1 MVSSSAG
8 YGSSTFSIWRWLT
21 VDVSL
26 ERRIEILEEKMEQLR
41 DVPVRLSAVESQIV
55 QLRAEM
61 QTGFSALRGQNDETR
76 GEMVRLNGE
85 TRGEMVRLNGE
96 TRGEMV
102 RLNDETRRELV
113 RLNDETRRE
122 MTRLNDETN
131 AHLRVLHEEVISRI
145 ALLQEGHPTAFRK
158 NERKRKRR

>member
-1 MVSSSAG
+1 M
-8 YGSSTFSIWRWLT
+8 
-21 VDVSL
+21 DVSL
-26 ERRIEILEEKMEQLR
+26 ERRIEILEENMEQLR

-61 QTGFSALRGQNDETR
+61 QTGFSALRGQND
-76 GEMVRLNGE
+76 
-85 TRGEMVRLNGE
+85 E

-145 ALLQEGHPTAFRK
+145 ALLQEGHQTAFRK

>member
-1 MVSSSAG
+1 
-8 YGSSTFSIWRWLT
+8 

-26 ERRIEILEEKMEQLR
+26 ERRIEILEENMEQLR

-76 GEMVRLNGE
+76 REMARLHDETRREMVS
-85 TRGEMVRLNGE
+85 
-96 TRGEMV
+96 
-102 RLNDETRRELV
+102 LNDETRQ
-113 RLNDETRRE
+113 E

-145 ALLQEGHPTAFRK
+145 ALLQEGRPTAFRK

>member
-1 MVSSSAG
+1 
-8 YGSSTFSIWRWLT
+8 

-26 ERRIEILEEKMEQLR
+26 ERRIEILEENMEQLR

-61 QTGFSALRGQNDETR
+61 QTGFSALRGQND
-76 GEMVRLNGE
+76 
-85 TRGEMVRLNGE
+85 E

-145 ALLQEGHPTAFRK
+145 ALLQEGHQTAFRK

>member
-1 MVSSSAG
+1 M
-8 YGSSTFSIWRWLT
+8 
-21 VDVSL
+21 DVSL
-26 ERRIEILEEKMEQLR
+26 ERRIEILEENMEQLR

-76 GEMVRLNGE
+76 GEMVGL
-85 TRGEMVRLNGE
+85 
-96 TRGEMV
+96 RGEMV
-102 RLNDETRRELV
+102 RLNDETRREMV
-113 RLNDETRRE
+113 SLNDETRRE
-122 MTRLNDETN
+122 LIRLNDETN

>member
-26 ERRIEILEEKMEQLR
+26 ERRIEILEENMEQLR

-76 GEMVRLNGE
+76 GEMVGL
-85 TRGEMVRLNGE
+85 
-96 TRGEMV
+96 RGEMV
-102 RLNDETRRELV
+102 RLNDETRREMV
-113 RLNDETRRE
+113 SLNDETRRE
-122 MTRLNDETN
+122 LVRLNDETN

>member
-8 YGSSTFSIWRWLT
+8 YGSSTFSVWRWLT

-26 ERRIEILEEKMEQLR
+26 ERRIEILEENMEQLR

-76 GEMVRLNGE
+76 GEMVRLQDE
-85 TRGEMVRLNGE
+85 TRGEMVRL
-96 TRGEMV
+96 
-102 RLNDETRRELV
+102 RREMV

>member
-26 ERRIEILEEKMEQLR
+26 ERRIEILEEIMEQLR

-76 GEMVRLNGE
+76 GEMVGL
-85 TRGEMVRLNGE
+85 
-96 TRGEMV
+96 RGEMV
-102 RLNDETRRELV
+102 RLNDETRREMV
-113 RLNDETRRE
+113 SLNDETRRE
-122 MTRLNDETN
+122 LVRLNDETN

>member
-8 YGSSTFSIWRWLT
+8 YGSSTFSVWRWLT

-26 ERRIEILEEKMEQLR
+26 ERRIEILEEIMEQLR

-61 QTGFSALRGQNDETR
+61 QTGFSALRGQND
-76 GEMVRLNGE
+76 
-85 TRGEMVRLNGE
+85 E

>member
-26 ERRIEILEEKMEQLR
+26 ERRIEILEENMEQLR

-85 TRGEMVRLNGE
+85 TRGEMVRLNDE

>member
-76 GEMVRLNGE
+76 GEMVRLNDE
-85 TRGEMVRLNGE
+85 TRREL
-96 TRGEMV
+96 V

>member
-26 ERRIEILEEKMEQLR
+26 ERRIEILEENMEQLR
-41 DVPVRLSAVESQIV
+41 DVPARLSAVESQIV

-61 QTGFSALRGQNDETR
+61 QTGFSALRGQND
-76 GEMVRLNGE
+76 
-85 TRGEMVRLNGE
+85 E

>member
-26 ERRIEILEEKMEQLR
+26 ERRIEILEEEMEQLR

-76 GEMVRLNGE
+76 GEMVRLN
-85 TRGEMVRLNGE
+85 
-96 TRGEMV
+96 
-102 RLNDETRRELV
+102 DETRRELV

-131 AHLRVLHEEVISRI
+131 AHLRVLHEE
-145 ALLQEGHPTAFRK
+145 
-158 NERKRKRR
+158 

>member
-8 YGSSTFSIWRWLT
+8 YGSSTFSVWRWLT

-26 ERRIEILEEKMEQLR
+26 ERRIEILEENMEQLR

-76 GEMVRLNGE
+76 GEMVRLRDE
-85 TRGEMVRLNGE
+85 TSGEMVRL
-96 TRGEMV
+96 
-102 RLNDETRRELV
+102 RREMV

-145 ALLQEGHPTAFRK
+145 ALLQEGHQTAFRK
-158 NERKRKRR
+158 NERKRQRR

>member
-8 YGSSTFSIWRWLT
+8 YGSSTFSVWRWLT

-26 ERRIEILEEKMEQLR
+26 ERRIEILEEIMEQLR

-76 GEMVRLNGE
+76 GEMVGL
-85 TRGEMVRLNGE
+85 
-96 TRGEMV
+96 RGEMV
-102 RLNDETRRELV
+102 RLNDETRREMV
-113 RLNDETRRE
+113 SLNDETRRE
-122 MTRLNDETN
+122 LVRLNDETN

>member
-8 YGSSTFSIWRWLT
+8 YGSSTFSVWRWLT

-26 ERRIEILEEKMEQLR
+26 ERRIEILEENMEQLR

-61 QTGFSALRGQNDETR
+61 QTGFSALRGQND
-76 GEMVRLNGE
+76 
-85 TRGEMVRLNGE
+85 E

-131 AHLRVLHEEVISRI
+131 AHLRVLHEEVISLI
-145 ALLQEGHPTAFRK
+145 ALLQEGHQTAFRK

>member
-1 MVSSSAG
+1 M
-8 YGSSTFSIWRWLT
+8 
-21 VDVSL
+21 DVSL
-26 ERRIEILEEKMEQLR
+26 ERRIEILEENMEQLR

-76 GEMVRLNGE
+76 REMA
-85 TRGEMVRLNGE
+85 
-96 TRGEMV
+96 
-102 RLNDETRRELV
+102 RLNDETRRERARLNDETHREMVSLNDETRREMV
-113 RLNDETRRE
+113 RLTDETRRE

-145 ALLQEGHPTAFRK
+145 ALLQEGRPTAFRK

>member
-8 YGSSTFSIWRWLT
+8 YGSSTFSVWRWLT

-26 ERRIEILEEKMEQLR
+26 ERRIEILEENMEQLR

-61 QTGFSALRGQNDETR
+61 QTGFSALRGQND
-76 GEMVRLNGE
+76 
-85 TRGEMVRLNGE
+85 E

-145 ALLQEGHPTAFRK
+145 ALLQEGHQTAFRK

>member
-8 YGSSTFSIWRWLT
+8 YGSSTFSVWRWLT

-26 ERRIEILEEKMEQLR
+26 ERRIEILEENMELLR
-41 DVPVRLSAVESQIV
+41 DVPLRLSAVESQIV

-61 QTGFSALRGQNDETR
+61 QAGFSALRGQNDETR
-76 GEMVRLNGE
+76 GEMVRLRDE
-85 TRGEMVRLNGE
+85 TSGEMVRL
-96 TRGEMV
+96 RHEM
-102 RLNDETRRELV
+102 V

>member
-26 ERRIEILEEKMEQLR
+26 ERRIEILEENMEQLR

-61 QTGFSALRGQNDETR
+61 QAGFSALRGQND
-76 GEMVRLNGE
+76 
-85 TRGEMVRLNGE
+85 E

>member
-8 YGSSTFSIWRWLT
+8 YGSSTFGVWRWLT

-26 ERRIEILEEKMEQLR
+26 ERRIEILEENMEQLR

-76 GEMVRLNGE
+76 GEMVRLHDE
-85 TRGEMVRLNGE
+85 TRGEMVSL
-96 TRGEMV
+96 
-102 RLNDETRRELV
+102 RREMV

-145 ALLQEGHPTAFRK
+145 ALLQEGHQTAFRK

>member
-26 ERRIEILEEKMEQLR
+26 ERRIEILEEIMEQLR

-76 GEMVRLNGE
+76 GEMVGL
-85 TRGEMVRLNGE
+85 
-96 TRGEMV
+96 RGEMV
-102 RLNDETRRELV
+102 RLNDETRREMV
-113 RLNDETRRE
+113 SLNDETRRE
-122 MTRLNDETN
+122 LVRLNDETN

-145 ALLQEGHPTAFRK
+145 ALLQEGHQTAFRK

>member
-8 YGSSTFSIWRWLT
+8 YGSSTFSVWRWLT

-26 ERRIEILEEKMEQLR
+26 ERRIEILEENMEQLR

-61 QTGFSALRGQNDETR
+61 HTGFSALRGQ
-76 GEMVRLNGE
+76 
-85 TRGEMVRLNGE
+85 
-96 TRGEMV
+96 
-102 RLNDETRRELV
+102 
-113 RLNDETRRE
+113 NDETRRE

-145 ALLQEGHPTAFRK
+145 ALLQEGHQTAFRK

>member
-76 GEMVRLNGE
+76 GEMVGL
-85 TRGEMVRLNGE
+85 
-96 TRGEMV
+96 RGEMV
-102 RLNDETRRELV
+102 RLNDETRREMV

-122 MTRLNDETN
+122 MVSLNDETRRELVRLNDETN

>member
-1 MVSSSAG
+1 M
-8 YGSSTFSIWRWLT
+8 
-21 VDVSL
+21 DVSL
-26 ERRIEILEEKMEQLR
+26 ERRIEILEENMEQLR

-76 GEMVRLNGE
+76 REMARLHDETRREMVS
-85 TRGEMVRLNGE
+85 
-96 TRGEMV
+96 
-102 RLNDETRRELV
+102 LNDETRQ
-113 RLNDETRRE
+113 E

-145 ALLQEGHPTAFRK
+145 ALLQEGRPTAFRK

>member
-8 YGSSTFSIWRWLT
+8 YGSSTFSA
-21 VDVSL
+21 
-26 ERRIEILEEKMEQLR
+26 RIEILEENMEQLR

-76 GEMVRLNGE
+76 GEMVRLQDE
-85 TRGEMVRLNGE
+85 TRGEMVSLKDE
-96 TRGEMV
+96 TRREMV
-102 RLNDETRRELV
+102 SLNDETLRELV

-122 MTRLNDETN
+122 MTKLNDETN

-145 ALLQEGHPTAFRK
+145 ALLQEGHQTAFRK

>member
-1 MVSSSAG
+1 
-8 YGSSTFSIWRWLT
+8 

-26 ERRIEILEEKMEQLR
+26 ERRIEILEENMEQLR

-76 GEMVRLNGE
+76 REMARLH
-85 TRGEMVRLNGE
+85 
-96 TRGEMV
+96 
-102 RLNDETRRELV
+102 DETRREMVSLT
-113 RLNDETRRE
+113 NETRRE

-145 ALLQEGHPTAFRK
+145 ALLQEGRPTAFRK

>member
-8 YGSSTFSIWRWLT
+8 YGSSTFSA
-21 VDVSL
+21 
-26 ERRIEILEEKMEQLR
+26 RIEILEENMEQLR

-76 GEMVRLNGE
+76 GEMVRLNDE
-85 TRGEMVRLNGE
+85 TRREL
-96 TRGEMV
+96 V

>member
-26 ERRIEILEEKMEQLR
+26 ERRIEILEENMEQLR
-41 DVPVRLSAVESQIV
+41 DVPARLSAVESQIV

-76 GEMVRLNGE
+76 GEMVRLN
-85 TRGEMVRLNGE
+85 
-96 TRGEMV
+96 
-102 RLNDETRRELV
+102 DETRRELV

-131 AHLRVLHEEVISRI
+131 AYLRVLHEEVISRI
-145 ALLQEGHPTAFRK
+145 ALLQEGHQTAFRK

>member
-1 MVSSSAG
+1 
-8 YGSSTFSIWRWLT
+8 

-26 ERRIEILEEKMEQLR
+26 ERRIEILEENMEQLR

-76 GEMVRLNGE
+76 GEMVRLNDE
-85 TRGEMVRLNGE
+85 TRREL
-96 TRGEMV
+96 V

>member
-1 MVSSSAG
+1 
-8 YGSSTFSIWRWLT
+8 

-26 ERRIEILEEKMEQLR
+26 ERRIEILEENMEQLR
-41 DVPVRLSAVESQIV
+41 DVPARLSAVESQIV

-61 QTGFSALRGQNDETR
+61 QTGFSALRGQND
-76 GEMVRLNGE
+76 
-85 TRGEMVRLNGE
+85 E

-145 ALLQEGHPTAFRK
+145 ALLQEGHQTAFRK